1 MEAHADRL
9 GSLDLGVE
17 QVATVLRVEIQVI
30 GAGGATTER
39 EFGKTHPRRHVG
51 RFLVK
56 STPQWVERLQPSEQR
71 LRRHQRQRA
80 SEVLVEVMVG
90 VDETRRDETPLGVD
104 HLRSPRMR
112 VR

>member
-39 EFGKTHPRRHVG
+39 EFGSGDEASVFLRVYQPGRNPIAPVEMTFSGEKFSRRG
-51 RFLVK
+51 
-56 STPQWVERLQPSEQR
+56 
-71 LRRHQRQRA
+71 A
-80 SEVLVEVMVG
+80 S
-90 VDETRRDETPLGVD
+90 
-104 HLRSPRMR
+104 
-112 VR
+112 